1 MGAADIIIGRSGASS
16 ISEMAASGTPSILI
30 PYPYAAGDHQR
41 FNAMAMKN
49 AGAAE
54 VIDEDDLNGTLL
66 LTKLSTLLADPAY
79 LESMSENAKAYAKID
94 ADERIVDQAV
104 ALIHQ

>member
-1 MGAADIIIGRSGASS
+1 MGAADVIIGRSGASS
-16 ISEMAASGTPSILI
+16 ICEMAASGTPSILI

-41 FNAMAMKN
+41 FNAMAMQN

-54 VIDEDDLNGTLL
+54 VIDEDDLSGARLL
-66 LTKLSTLLADPAY
+66 KELSALLDDQAHLKA
-79 LESMSENAKAYAKID
+79 MSENAKAYAKID

-104 ALIHQ
+104 ALMQQ